1 MKQLIFSTVRCSIPH
16 PTRGSIPIHPIHL
29 WHHESRHYICHDVLL
44 YVILYH
50 HLIHC
55 RSISKS
61 IIRVFPPQRN
71 FSFKGQSSKD
81 SSVARNFDKMFSQ
94 NFGRHIFFVHTSV
107 DLEVLLQSFATKLA
121 KLFMHIASLKCWM
134 PTGKKYSS
142 ITNVLLKTLDS
153 GETWIMS
160 FNYRCNDFLIKLK
173 TFAP

>member
-1 MKQLIFSTVRCSIPH
+1 MKQLIFITLRCSTPH
-16 PTRGSIPIHPIHL
+16 PTRGFIPIHPIHL

-81 SSVARNFDKMFSQ
+81 SSVARNFDKMLSQ
-94 NFGRHIFFVHTSV
+94 NFFRHIFFLHTSI
-107 DLEVLLQSFATKLA
+107 DQKILLSYEE
-121 KLFMHIASLKCWM
+121 H
-134 PTGKKYSS
+134 
-142 ITNVLLKTLDS
+142 
-153 GETWIMS
+153 
-160 FNYRCNDFLIKLK
+160 
-173 TFAP
+173 TFAKFCCKIGQIIYAHCKPQMVNADWKEIFLNHKCSS

>member
-16 PTRGSIPIHPIHL
+16 PIRGSIPIHPIHL

-94 NFGRHIFFVHTSV
+94 NFGRHIFFFTPQLIKRYSRHTKSI
-107 DLEVLLQSFATKLA
+107 LLQSLAAKLA
-121 KLFMHIASLKCWM
+121 KLFIHIASLK
-134 PTGKKYSS
+134 
-142 ITNVLLKTLDS
+142 
-153 GETWIMS
+153 
-160 FNYRCNDFLIKLK
+160 
-173 TFAP
+173 